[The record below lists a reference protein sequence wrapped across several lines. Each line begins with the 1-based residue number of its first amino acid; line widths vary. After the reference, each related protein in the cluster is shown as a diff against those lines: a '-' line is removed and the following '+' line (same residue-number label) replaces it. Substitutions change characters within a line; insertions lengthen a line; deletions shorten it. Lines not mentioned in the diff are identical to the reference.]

1 MLSHNHT
8 MRPIKPMTTTIRLFL
23 SLFAALGG
31 FLAINLI
38 PIAMAADYEALSS
51 IEKQIVHVTIN
62 KDGSYEEIEEL
73 TIHIKS
79 QQAVES
85 RSQADIAYSSD
96 HQKVEIL
103 DAYTI
108 LPDGQKVK
116 VADNAIRTVEDDL
129 ASGATMFS
137 DLKHKIIIFPN
148 VKVGA
153 RVYYKVKTIEHTPLY
168 PNHFFYAHHF
178 SPSVQYDHVE
188 FNFTYPKD
196 MAMRVKSRDV
206 SGKKTETDN
215 NVSYQYT
222 FKQADIKLS
231 EPAQVAASDFAPG
244 IYFSTFKDYL
254 EYGQAYELRAQDKMA
269 VTPNVKK
276 LSEQIT
282 KGIPDRKAQARAL
295 YNWVSREIRYVAIY
309 MGNGGIV
316 PHKADDIIRNR
327 YGDCKDKNT
336 LLIALLKAKGIEA
349 SSAIINSGSAYAIPE
364 LPVFTPFNHV
374 ITYLPEWD
382 LYVDATQELS
392 PFGELADHIVGKT
405 TVLTSLNKMGKTPKL
420 SPENNRIITSI
431 NIKILPNGHM
441 QGTSQTNFKGNRE
454 IAARYKYEGHVTTRA
469 EKMVEDHLYKF
480 RQTGSGKF
488 NTTNVFDLDTPFT
501 LNTEFKLDPIT
512 NFPGPG
518 AMTVPVGLSPGN
530 ITLISF
536 NKPKEKFYFPY
547 ECTSG
552 YIEETTIIEFPKNT
566 KLTRVPKSMHHIQ
579 PGSEYIAR
587 YKKVG
592 NNKLEVKRS
601 LKLEKK
607 SMICQPEELKL
618 WQTLY
623 HAIKQDMRSQ
633 IFYQ

>member
-1 MLSHNHT
+1 MTLT
-8 MRPIKPMTTTIRLFL
+8 KPMTTSIRLFL
-23 SLFAALGG
+23 SLITVLGA
-31 FLAINLI
+31 FLAINLV

-51 IEKQIVHVTIN
+51 IERQIVHVTIN
-62 KDGSYEEIEEL
+62 KDGSYEELEEL

-96 HQKVEIL
+96 YQKVEIL

-108 LPDGQKVK
+108 LPDGKKVK

-129 ASGATMFS
+129 AGGATMFS

-148 VKVGA
+148 VQVGA

-168 PNHFFYAHHF
+168 PNHFYYAHHF
-178 SPSVQYDHVE
+178 SPSAQYGYVE
-188 FNFTYPKD
+188 FNFSYPKE

-215 NVSYQYT
+215 KVNYQYI
-222 FKQADIKLS
+222 FKQTDIKLS
-231 EPAQVAASDFAPG
+231 EPSQVATSDFAPG
-244 IYFSTFKDYL
+244 IYFSTFKDYI
-254 EYGQAYELRAQDKMA
+254 EYGQAYEVRAKDKMA

-276 LSEQIT
+276 LAEQIT
-282 KGIPDRKAQARAL
+282 KGITDRKSQARAL

-316 PHKADDIIRNR
+316 PHAADDIIRNR

-336 LLIALLKAKGIEA
+336 LLIALLKAKGIDA
-349 SSAIINSGSAYAIPE
+349 SSAIINSGSAYAVPE
-364 LPVFTPFNHV
+364 LPVFSPFNHV

-382 LYVDATQELS
+382 LYVDATQELA
-392 PFGELADHIVGKT
+392 PFGELGDHIVGKT
-405 TVLTSLNKMGKTPKL
+405 TLLTALNKIGKTPKL
-420 SPENNRIITSI
+420 SPENNRIITNI
-431 NIKILPNGHM
+431 NIKILPNGDM
-441 QGTSQTNFKGNRE
+441 QGISQTNYKGNRE

-488 NTTNVFDLDTPFT
+488 KTTNVFDLDTPFV

-552 YIEETTIIEFPKNT
+552 YIEENTTLEFPKKT
-566 KLTRVPKSMHHIQ
+566 KVTNIPKSIKFQ
-579 PGSEYIAR
+579 EKGTEYTSTYQKISD
-587 YKKVG
+587 
-592 NNKLEVKRS
+592 NKLQIKRT
-601 LKLEKK
+601 LKLNK
-607 SMICQPEELKL
+607 SSMVCQPEELKY
-618 WQTLY
+618 WQNMY
-623 HAIKQDMRSQ
+623 QVIKKDLRNQ
-633 IFYQ
+633 IFYN

>member
-1 MLSHNHT
+1 
-8 MRPIKPMTTTIRLFL
+8 MTTSIRLFL
-23 SLFAALGG
+23 SLIAALGA
-31 FLAINLI
+31 FLAINLV

-51 IEKQIVHVTIN
+51 IERQIVHVTIN
-62 KDGSYEEIEEL
+62 KDGSYEELEEL

-96 HQKVEIL
+96 YQKVEIL

-108 LPDGQKVK
+108 LPDGKKVK

-129 ASGATMFS
+129 AGGATMFS

-148 VKVGA
+148 VQVGA

-168 PNHFFYAHHF
+168 PNHFYYAHHF
-178 SPSVQYDHVE
+178 SPSAQYDYVE
-188 FNFTYPKD
+188 FNFSYPKE

-215 NVSYQYT
+215 KVNYQYI
-222 FKQADIKLS
+222 FKQTDIKLS
-231 EPAQVAASDFAPG
+231 EPSRVATSDFAPG
-244 IYFSTFKDYL
+244 IYFSTFKDYI
-254 EYGQAYELRAQDKMA
+254 EYGQAYEVRAKDKMA

-276 LSEQIT
+276 LAEQIT
-282 KGIPDRKAQARAL
+282 KGISDRKAQARAL

-316 PHKADDIIRNR
+316 PHAADDIIRNR

-336 LLIALLKAKGIEA
+336 LLIALLKSKGIDA
-349 SSAIINSGSAYAIPE
+349 SSAIINSGSAYAVPE

-382 LYVDATQELS
+382 LYVDATQELA
-392 PFGELADHIVGKT
+392 PFGELGDHIVGKIT
-405 TVLTSLNKMGKTPKL
+405 LLTALNKIGKTPKL

-431 NIKILPNGHM
+431 NIKILPNGDM
-441 QGTSQTNFKGNRE
+441 QGTSQTNYKGNRE

-469 EKMVEDHLYKF
+469 EKMVEEHLYKF
-480 RQTGSGKF
+480 RQTGAGKF
-488 NTTNVFDLDTPFT
+488 QTTNVFDLDTPFV

-552 YIEETTIIEFPKNT
+552 YIEENTTLEFPKKT
-566 KLTRVPKSMHHIQ
+566 KVTNVPKSIKFQ
-579 PGSEYIAR
+579 EKGAEYTSTYQKISD
-587 YKKVG
+587 
-592 NNKLEVKRS
+592 NKLQIKRT
-601 LKLEKK
+601 LKLNKQ
-607 SMICQPEELKL
+607 SMVCQPEELKY
-618 WQTLY
+618 WQNMY
-623 HAIKQDMRSQ
+623 QVIKKDLRSQ
-633 IFYQ
+633 IFYE

>member
-1 MLSHNHT
+1 MTLT
-8 MRPIKPMTTTIRLFL
+8 KPMTTSIRLFL
-23 SLFAALGG
+23 SLIAALGA
-31 FLAINLI
+31 FLAINLV
-38 PIAMAADYEALSS
+38 PIAMASDYEALSS
-51 IEKQIVHVTIN
+51 IERQIVHVTIN
-62 KDGSYEEIEEL
+62 KDGSYEELEEL

-96 HQKVEIL
+96 YQKVEIL
-103 DAYTI
+103 EAYTI
-108 LPDGQKVK
+108 LPDGKKVK

-129 ASGATMFS
+129 AGGATMFS

-148 VKVGA
+148 VQVGA

-168 PNHFFYAHHF
+168 PNHFYYAHHF
-178 SPSVQYDHVE
+178 SPSAQYDYVE

-196 MAMRVKSRDV
+196 MPMRVKSRDV
-206 SGKKTETDN
+206 SGKKIETDN
-215 NVSYQYT
+215 KVSYQYT
-222 FKQADIKLS
+222 FKQIDIKLG
-231 EPAQVAASDFAPG
+231 EPSQVATSDFAPG
-244 IYFSTFKDYL
+244 IYFSTFKDYI
-254 EYGQAYELRAQDKMA
+254 EYSQAYEVRAKDKMA

-276 LSEQIT
+276 LAEQIT
-282 KGIPDRKAQARAL
+282 KGITDRKAQARAL

-316 PHKADDIIRNR
+316 PHAADDIIRNR

-336 LLIALLKAKGIEA
+336 LLIALLKAKGIDA
-349 SSAIINSGSAYAIPE
+349 SSAIINSGSAYAVPE

-382 LYVDATQELS
+382 LYVDATQELA
-392 PFGELADHIVGKT
+392 PFGELGDHIVGKT
-405 TVLTSLNKMGKTPKL
+405 TLLTALNKIGKTPKL
-420 SPENNRIITSI
+420 SPDNNRIITSI
-431 NIKILPNGHM
+431 NIKILPNGDM
-441 QGTSQTNFKGNRE
+441 QGTSQTNYKGNRE

-488 NTTNVFDLDTPFT
+488 QTTNVFDLDTPFT

-536 NKPKEKFYFPY
+536 NKPKDKFYFPY

-552 YIEETTIIEFPKNT
+552 YIEENTTLEFPKKT
-566 KLTRVPKSMHHIQ
+566 KVTNIPKSIKFQ
-579 PGSEYIAR
+579 EKGTEYTSTYQKISD
-587 YKKVG
+587 
-592 NNKLEVKRS
+592 NKLQIKRT
-601 LKLEKK
+601 LKLNKP
-607 SMICQPEELKL
+607 SMVCQPDELKY
-618 WQTLY
+618 WQNMY
-623 HAIKQDMRSQ
+623 QVIKKDLRSQ
-633 IFYQ
+633 IFYE

>member
-1 MLSHNHT
+1 
-8 MRPIKPMTTTIRLFL
+8 MTTSIRLFL
-23 SLFAALGG
+23 SLIAALGA
-31 FLAINLI
+31 FLAINLV

-51 IEKQIVHVTIN
+51 IERQIVHVTIN
-62 KDGSYEEIEEL
+62 KDGSYEELEEL

-96 HQKVEIL
+96 YQKVEIL

-108 LPDGQKVK
+108 LPDGKKVK

-129 ASGATMFS
+129 AGGATMFS

-148 VKVGA
+148 VQVGA

-168 PNHFFYAHHF
+168 PNHFYYAHHF
-178 SPSVQYDHVE
+178 SPSAQYDYVE
-188 FNFTYPKD
+188 FNFSYPKE

-206 SGKKTETDN
+206 SGKNTETDN
-215 NVSYQYT
+215 KVNYQYV
-222 FKQADIKLS
+222 FKQTDIKLS
-231 EPAQVAASDFAPG
+231 EPSQVATSDFAPG
-244 IYFSTFKDYL
+244 IYFSTFKDYI
-254 EYGQAYELRAQDKMA
+254 EYGQAYEVRAKDKMA

-276 LSEQIT
+276 LAEQIT
-282 KGIPDRKAQARAL
+282 KGIADRKSQARAL

-316 PHKADDIIRNR
+316 PHAADDIIRNR

-336 LLIALLKAKGIEA
+336 LLIALLKAKGIDA
-349 SSAIINSGSAYAIPE
+349 SSAIINSGSAYAVPE
-364 LPVFTPFNHV
+364 LPVFSPFNHV

-382 LYVDATQELS
+382 LYVDATQELA
-392 PFGELADHIVGKT
+392 PFGELGDHIVGKT
-405 TVLTSLNKMGKTPKL
+405 TLLTGLNKIGKTPRL
-420 SPENNRIITSI
+420 SPENNRIITNI
-431 NIKILPNGHM
+431 NIKILPNGDM
-441 QGTSQTNFKGNRE
+441 KGTSQTNYKGNRE

-469 EKMVEDHLYKF
+469 EKMVEDHLYRF

-488 NTTNVFDLDTPFT
+488 KTTNVFDLDTPFV

-552 YIEETTIIEFPKNT
+552 YIEENTILEFPKKT
-566 KLTRVPKSMHHIQ
+566 KVTNIPKSIKYHEK
-579 PGSEYIAR
+579 GTEYTSAYQKI
-587 YKKVG
+587 G
-592 NNKLEVKRS
+592 DNKLEIKRT
-601 LKLEKK
+601 LKLNKP
-607 SMICQPEELKL
+607 SMVCQPEELKY
-618 WQTLY
+618 WQNMY
-623 HAIKQDMRSQ
+623 QVIKKDLRSQ
-633 IFYQ
+633 IFYE

>member
-1 MLSHNHT
+1 
-8 MRPIKPMTTTIRLFL
+8 MTLKKYITTPVRLTL
-23 SLFAALGG
+23 SLVAAIAG
-31 FLAINLI
+31 FLAINLV
-38 PIAMAADYEALSS
+38 PIAMAADYEALSA
-51 IEKQIVHVTIN
+51 IERQIVNVTIN
-62 KDGSYEEIEEL
+62 KDGSYEEVEEL

-153 RVYYKVKTIEHTPLY
+153 RVYYKVRTIEHTPTY
-168 PNHFFYAHHF
+168 PNHFYYSHHF
-178 SPSVQYDHVE
+178 SPSAQYDYVE

-196 MAMRVKSRDV
+196 MPMRVSSRDV
-206 SGKKTETDN
+206 SGKKSEVDDKVT
-215 NVSYQYT
+215 YQYI
-222 FKQADIKLS
+222 FKQTDIKLS
-231 EPAQVAASDFAPG
+231 EPSQVATVDFAPG
-244 IYFSTFKDYL
+244 IYFSTFKDYI
-254 EYGQAYELRAQDKMA
+254 EYGQAYEVRAKDKA
-269 VTPNVKK
+269 SVTPNVKK
-276 LSEQIT
+276 LAEQIT
-282 KGIPDRKAQARAL
+282 KGIADRKKQARAL

-309 MGNGGIV
+309 MGSGGVV
-316 PHKADDIIRNR
+316 PHAADDIIRNR

-336 LLIALLKAKGIEA
+336 LLIALLKAKGIDA
-349 SSAIINSGSAYAIPE
+349 TSAVINSGSAYSLPE

-382 LYVDATQELS
+382 LYVDATQELA
-392 PFGELADHIVGKT
+392 PFGELGDHIVGKT
-405 TVLTSLNKMGKTPKL
+405 TLLTALNKIGKTPKL
-420 SPENNRIITSI
+420 TPDNNRIITDI
-431 NIKILPNGHM
+431 NIKILPNGDM
-441 QGTSQTNFKGNRE
+441 QGTSKTIFKGNRE

-480 RQTGSGKF
+480 RQTGTGKF
-488 NTTNVFDLDTPFT
+488 KTTNVFDLDTPFE
-501 LNTEFKLDPIT
+501 LSTEFKLDPIT
-512 NFPGPG
+512 NFPGPV

-536 NKPKEKFYFPY
+536 NKPKDKFYFPY

-552 YIEETTIIEFPKNT
+552 YVEENTTLEFPKKAKIGTIPKSIKYQEKGTEYTSTYQKISDT
-566 KLTRVPKSMHHIQ
+566 KLIIKRTLILQKPSM
-579 PGSEYIAR
+579 
-587 YKKVG
+587 V
-592 NNKLEVKRS
+592 
-601 LKLEKK
+601 
-607 SMICQPEELKL
+607 CQPQELKL
-618 WQTLY
+618 WQKLY
-623 HAIKQDMRSQ
+623 QAIKQDVRSQ

>member
-1 MLSHNHT
+1 MTL
-8 MRPIKPMTTTIRLFL
+8 IKPMTTSIRLFL
-23 SLFAALGG
+23 SLMATLGA
-31 FLAINLI
+31 FLAINLV

-51 IEKQIVHVTIN
+51 IERQIVNVTIN
-62 KDGSYEEIEEL
+62 KDGSYEELEEL

-96 HQKVEIL
+96 YQKVEIL
-103 DAYTI
+103 EAYTI
-108 LPDGQKVK
+108 LPDGKKVK

-129 ASGATMFS
+129 AGGATMFS

-148 VKVGA
+148 VQVGA

-168 PNHFFYAHHF
+168 PNHFYYAHHF
-178 SPSVQYDHVE
+178 SPMAQYDHVE
-188 FNFTYPKD
+188 FNFTYPKE
-196 MAMRVKSRDV
+196 MPMRVKSRDV
-206 SGKKTETDN
+206 SGKRTETDN
-215 NVSYQYT
+215 KVTYQYI
-222 FKQADIKLS
+222 FKQTDIKLS
-231 EPAQVAASDFAPG
+231 EPSQVATSDFAPG
-244 IYFSTFKDYL
+244 IYFSTFKDYI
-254 EYGQAYELRAQDKMA
+254 EYGQAYEVRAKDKMA

-276 LSEQIT
+276 LAEQIS
-282 KGIPDRKAQARAL
+282 KGISDRKAQARAL

-309 MGNGGIV
+309 MGNGGVV
-316 PHKADDIIRNR
+316 PHAADDIIRNR

-336 LLIALLKAKGIEA
+336 LLIALLKAKGIDA
-349 SSAIINSGSAYAIPE
+349 SSAIINSGSAYAVPE

-382 LYVDATQELS
+382 LYVDTTQELA
-392 PFGELADHIVGKT
+392 PFGELGDHIVGKT
-405 TVLTSLNKMGKTPKL
+405 TLLTALNKIGKTPKL
-420 SPENNRIITSI
+420 SPDNNRIITSI
-431 NIKILPNGHM
+431 NIKILPNGDM
-441 QGTSQTNFKGNRE
+441 QGTSQTHYKGNRE

-488 NTTNVFDLDTPFT
+488 QTTNVFDLDTPFT

-552 YIEETTIIEFPKNT
+552 YIEENTTLEFPKKT
-566 KLTRVPKSMHHIQ
+566 KVTNVPKSIKFQ
-579 PGSEYIAR
+579 EKGTEYTSTYQKISD
-587 YKKVG
+587 
-592 NNKLEVKRS
+592 NKLQIKRT
-601 LKLEKK
+601 LKLNKQ
-607 SMICQPEELKL
+607 SMVCQPEELKY
-618 WQTLY
+618 WQNMY
-623 HAIKQDMRSQ
+623 QVIKKDLRSQ
-633 IFYQ
+633 IFYE

>member
-1 MLSHNHT
+1 MTLT
-8 MRPIKPMTTTIRLFL
+8 KPMTKSIRLFL
-23 SLFAALGG
+23 SLIAALGA
-31 FLAINLI
+31 FLAINLV
-38 PIAMAADYEALSS
+38 PIAMASDYEALSS
-51 IEKQIVHVTIN
+51 IERQIVHVTIN
-62 KDGSYEEIEEL
+62 KDGSYEELEEL

-96 HQKVEIL
+96 YQKVEIL
-103 DAYTI
+103 EAYTI
-108 LPDGQKVK
+108 LPDGKKVK

-129 ASGATMFS
+129 AGGATMFS

-148 VKVGA
+148 VQVGA

-168 PNHFFYAHHF
+168 PNHFYYAHHF
-178 SPSVQYDHVE
+178 SPSAQYDYVE

-196 MAMRVKSRDV
+196 MPMRVKSRDV
-206 SGKKTETDN
+206 SGKKIETDN
-215 NVSYQYT
+215 KVSYQYT
-222 FKQADIKLS
+222 FKQIDIKLG
-231 EPAQVAASDFAPG
+231 EPSQVATSDFAPG
-244 IYFSTFKDYL
+244 IYFSTFKDYI
-254 EYGQAYELRAQDKMA
+254 EYSQAYEVRAKDKMA

-276 LSEQIT
+276 LAEQIT
-282 KGIPDRKAQARAL
+282 KGITDRKAQARAL

-316 PHKADDIIRNR
+316 PHAADDIIRNR

-336 LLIALLKAKGIEA
+336 LLIALLKAKGIDA
-349 SSAIINSGSAYAIPE
+349 SSAIINSGSAYAVPE

-382 LYVDATQELS
+382 LYVDATQELA
-392 PFGELADHIVGKT
+392 PFGELGDHIVGKT
-405 TVLTSLNKMGKTPKL
+405 TLLTALNKIGKTPKL
-420 SPENNRIITSI
+420 SPDNNRIITSI
-431 NIKILPNGHM
+431 NIKILPNGDM
-441 QGTSQTNFKGNRE
+441 QGTSQTNYKGNRE

-488 NTTNVFDLDTPFT
+488 QTTNVFDLDTPFT

-536 NKPKEKFYFPY
+536 NKPKDKFYFPY
-547 ECTSG
+547 ECTAG
-552 YIEETTIIEFPKNT
+552 YIEENTTLEFPKKT
-566 KLTRVPKSMHHIQ
+566 KVTNIPKSIKFQ
-579 PGSEYIAR
+579 EKGTEYTSTYQKISD
-587 YKKVG
+587 
-592 NNKLEVKRS
+592 NKLQIKRT
-601 LKLEKK
+601 LKLNKP
-607 SMICQPEELKL
+607 SMVCQPDELKY
-618 WQTLY
+618 WQNMY
-623 HAIKQDMRSQ
+623 QVIKKDLRSQ
-633 IFYQ
+633 IFYE

>member
-1 MLSHNHT
+1 M
-8 MRPIKPMTTTIRLFL
+8 
-23 SLFAALGG
+23 
-31 FLAINLI
+31 

-51 IEKQIVHVTIN
+51 IERQIVHVTIN
-62 KDGSYEEIEEL
+62 KDGSYEELEEL

-96 HQKVEIL
+96 YQKVEIL
-103 DAYTI
+103 EAYTI
-108 LPDGQKVK
+108 LPDGKKIK

-129 ASGATMFS
+129 AGGATMFS

-148 VKVGA
+148 VQVGA

-168 PNHFFYAHHF
+168 PNHFYYAHHF
-178 SPSVQYDHVE
+178 SPSAQYDYVE

-196 MAMRVKSRDV
+196 MPMRVKSRDV
-206 SGKKTETDN
+206 PSKKTETDN
-215 NVSYQYT
+215 KVTYQYT
-222 FKQADIKLS
+222 FKQTDIKLS
-231 EPAQVAASDFAPG
+231 EPSQVATSDFAPG
-244 IYFSTFKDYL
+244 IYFSTFKDYI
-254 EYGQAYELRAQDKMA
+254 EYGQAYEVRAKDKMA

-276 LSEQIT
+276 LAEQVT
-282 KGIPDRKAQARAL
+282 KGISDRKAQARAL

-316 PHKADDIIRNR
+316 PHAADDIIRNR

-336 LLIALLKAKGIEA
+336 LLIALLKAKGIDA
-349 SSAIINSGSAYAIPE
+349 SSAIINSGSAYAVPE

-382 LYVDATQELS
+382 LYVDATQELA
-392 PFGELADHIVGKT
+392 PFGELGDHIVGKT
-405 TVLTSLNKMGKTPKL
+405 TLLTALNKIGKTPKL

-431 NIKILPNGHM
+431 NIKILPNGDM
-441 QGTSQTNFKGNRE
+441 QGTSQTNYKGNRE

-488 NTTNVFDLDTPFT
+488 QTTNVFDLDTPFT

-552 YIEETTIIEFPKNT
+552 YIEENTTLEFPKKT
-566 KLTRVPKSMHHIQ
+566 KVTNIPKSIKFQEKGTEYTSTYQKITDNKLQIKRTLKLNKPSMVCQ
-579 PGSEYIAR
+579 PG
-587 YKKVG
+587 
-592 NNKLEVKRS
+592 
-601 LKLEKK
+601 
-607 SMICQPEELKL
+607 ELKY
-618 WQTLY
+618 WQNMY
-623 HAIKQDMRSQ
+623 QVIKKDLRSQ
-633 IFYQ
+633 IFYE